1 MKKHSVLIL
10 LAMLLGFAFTPGRAV
25 GNSFSGQATVV
36 QASVLGFPPITLV
49 NAGPL
54 PPEGGSDEDS
64 LLNVSVPGLGS
75 AGVLHAATVA
85 MGDASRAEASVAI
98 LNVTAAGNT
107 IGADFLMAR
116 AAAYCGQG
124 GASIAGSSEIVG
136 LMINGQG
143 IVVTGDPNQTIFLP
157 PPTGG
162 KVVIN
167 EQSQDVQGNRGDI
180 TVTALH
186 VTVPGLADVAIS
198 QAHADIKCTGKTCP
212 SDKDFVTGGGRI
224 NTAAGK
230 ATFGVAGGIKNGG
243 FWGHLTYIDHAS
255 GMKVKGTGVTAYEI
269 LNETKRRIKG
279 NCEINGQ
286 GGYTYTV
293 EVDDAGEPGRG
304 DTFDL
309 QLSNDYHSGG
319 NLDGGNIQLHTCK

>member
-1 MKKHSVLIL
+1 MKKHGFLIL

-36 QASVLGFPPITLV
+36 QATVLGFQQITLG

-54 PPEGGSDEDS
+54 PPEGGNQEDS
-64 LLNVSVPGLGS
+64 LLNVSVPGLLS
-75 AGVLHAATVA
+75 AGVLHAAAVA
-85 MGDASRAEASVAI
+85 MGDASRAEASVAT
-98 LNVTAAGNT
+98 LDVTAAGNS

-124 GASIAGSSEIVG
+124 GASVAGSSEILG
-136 LMINGQG
+136 LMINGQS
-143 IVVTGDPNQTIFLP
+143 IAVTGEPNQTIFLP

-167 EQSQDVQGNRGDI
+167 EQSQAVQGNSGDI

-186 VTVPGLADVAIS
+186 VVIPGIADVAVS
-198 QAHADIKCTGKTCP
+198 RAHADIKCTGKACP

-224 NTAAGK
+224 NPDDGK

-243 FWGHLTYIDHAS
+243 FWGHLTYIDHVS

-269 LNETKRRIKG
+269 LSDTRRRIKG

-286 GGYTYTV
+286 TGYTYTV

-304 DTFDL
+304 DTFDI
-309 QLSNDYHSGG
+309 QLSNGYHAAN
-319 NLDGGNIQLHTCK
+319 NLAGGNIQLHTCK